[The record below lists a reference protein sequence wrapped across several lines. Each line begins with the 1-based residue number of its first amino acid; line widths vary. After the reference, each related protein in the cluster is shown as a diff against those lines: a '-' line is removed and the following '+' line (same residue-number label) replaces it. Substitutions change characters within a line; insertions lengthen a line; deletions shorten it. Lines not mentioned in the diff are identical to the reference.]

1 MFDWLSGSEDRWGLR
16 AWLDV
21 GRRPRAVRGR
31 TSTTRL
37 AMEPLES
44 RELLDANHLLI
55 GTYNTDIADQ
65 NGANRNTT
73 YYQTVL
79 AAIGHED
86 TYYTPQAPDILTVT
100 EVRSN
105 AVSGSNNDT
114 DWVAQQLNV
123 VFGSGM
129 YSHGTLN
136 GSGGGGTQG
145 IIYNTH
151 TIQLLQETAVGSGL
165 TRQELR
171 YKVRPLARPDGS
183 ADFYIYVGHYKAG
196 SGSSNTSA
204 RNTEATQVRANADA
218 LGANVPILYTGD
230 FNDTGT
236 DEAMSVTLMRAG
248 NGQAFDPINRSG
260 HWDYNPAFVDIDTI
274 RSTGL
279 NGRFDELWESGVVL
293 SSRGGTGLKDMPS
306 TYHSFGNN
314 GSVAYNQSVAST
326 SNTALHDLSNRSTVL
341 TDLTHAS
348 DHIPV
353 LQLYSLGG
361 QVAQATQFNV
371 LVNGSTIAG
380 APLDV
385 TVQALDANGN
395 VVPSYRGTVTFSSGD
410 PAGATLP
417 ANYTFTAGDAGQHTF
432 ASGAA
437 LYTAGTW
444 DITATD
450 ISSGITGSGYVNV
463 IAAPATGF
471 YVAAPVSSGS
481 GAAFD
486 ATVYAVDPYGN
497 VDTNYG
503 GTVTWTSTDGD
514 PGVVLPA
521 DYAFQPS
528 DQGVVTYASGAGN
541 GFTLITPGDQLIIP
555 TDTVS
560 GITGSADV
568 FVTSPAPRSGR
579 GHSLAD
585 RALALASTS
594 LALTPAVAPMAV
606 ETGSIGNAGI
616 DRFFALTRNDPGSVP
631 AFRKPDATLG
641 IMPDARRDLAPES
654 SLLSLDLDLLTI

>member
-1 MFDWLSGSEDRWGLR
+1 MFDWLSGREDFWGLR
-16 AWLDV
+16 ALLDA
-21 GRRPRAVRGR
+21 GRRARPVRGR
-31 TSTTRL
+31 SSNTRL
-37 AMEPLES
+37 VMEPLES

-79 AAIGHED
+79 AAMGHED
-86 TYYTPQAPDILTVT
+86 TYYAPQAPDILTVT

-105 AVSGSNNDT
+105 AVSGSTNDT
-114 DWVAQQLNV
+114 DWIAQQLNAV
-123 VFGSGM
+123 YGAGT

-136 GSGGGGTQG
+136 GSGGGGTEG
-145 IIYNTH
+145 MIYNTH

-196 SGSSNTSA
+196 NTSSDISA

-236 DEAMSVTLMRAG
+236 DEAMSATLMRAG
-248 NGQAFDPINRSG
+248 NGQAFDPINRVG

-279 NGRFDELWESGVVL
+279 NGRFDELWESGAVL
-293 SSRGGTGLKDMPS
+293 SSRGGNGLQDMPS
-306 TYHSFGNN
+306 TYHAFGNN
-314 GSVAYNQSVAST
+314 GSVAYNASVAST
-326 SNTALHDLSNRSTVL
+326 SNTALRDLSNRTTVL
-341 TDLTHAS
+341 TDLTHCS

-361 QVAQATQFNV
+361 QTAQATQFNV
-371 LVNGSTIAG
+371 IVNGSSVAG
-380 APLDV
+380 TPLTV

-395 VVPSYRGTVTFSSGD
+395 VVPTYRGTVAFSSGD
-410 PAGATLP
+410 PYGATLP
-417 ANYTFTAGDAGQHTF
+417 ANYTFTAADSGRHTF
-432 ASGAA
+432 ASGAT

-444 DITATD
+444 DVTATD
-450 ISSGITGSGYVNV
+450 VSSGITGSGYVNV
-463 IAAPATGF
+463 TAAPAVYF
-471 YVAAPVSSGS
+471 YVLAPSSVSSGA
-481 GAAFD
+481 GFD
-486 ATVYAVDPYGN
+486 VAIYALDPYN
-497 VDTNYG
+497 NIDTNYG
-503 GTVTWTSTDGD
+503 GTVTWTTTDGA

-521 DYAFQPS
+521 DYTFQPS
-528 DQGVVTYASGAGN
+528 DQGIVGYYSAQSN
-541 GFTLITPGDQLIIP
+541 GFALITAGDQFITV
-555 TDTVS
+555 TDTTS

-568 FVTSPAPRSGR
+568 FVTSPSPGAGARHR
-579 GHSLAD
+579 ANA
-585 RALALASTS
+585 ALATALPAGTTALPAAPVSAARTLAVSG
-594 LALTPAVAPMAV
+594 AA
-606 ETGSIGNAGI
+606 AG
-616 DRFFALTRNDPGSVP
+616 
-631 AFRKPDATLG
+631 
-641 IMPDARRDLAPES
+641 LAPEEQS
-654 SLLSLDLDLLTI
+654 PRQVLPTADGYGLVTGARADAAVLDLVLADWNERLNPVDNPV